1 LAAINKEAEHEII
14 SSKLEKVQALID
26 KKQSQLTKLDEDE
39 DMKDLT
45 DKKKVKEI
53 EKDIKTLEKAKA
65 KLEKILNKKGGK
77 AKKEVIDEIDDEN
90 EYEREEMADKYVKD
104 ANNRQDAGQKISSI
118 LSNYP
123 NLSLNNR
130 NKLKNELEDRSENY
144 DLAVRDITPK
154 LDDLDG
160 NGLDKEA
167 IESIID
173 THNANNTEKRP
184 WMKLESDELEML
196 KQDLIGK
203 YLGTDNE

>member
-1 LAAINKEAEHEII
+1 
-14 SSKLEKVQALID
+14 
-26 KKQSQLTKLDEDE
+26 
-39 DMKDLT
+39 MMG
-45 DKKKVKEI
+45 
-53 EKDIKTLEKAKA
+53 
-65 KLEKILNKKGGK
+65 KKGGK

-90 EYEREEMADKYVKD
+90 EYEREEMAAKYVKD

-130 NKLKNELEDRSENY
+130 HKLEDELEDRSENY
-144 DLAVRDITPK
+144 DLAVRGITPK

-160 NGLDKEA
+160 NDLNQED

-173 THNANNTEKRP
+173 TYNAKSKP

-196 KQDLIGK
+196 KLDLIGK

>member
-1 LAAINKEAEHEII
+1 
-14 SSKLEKVQALID
+14 
-26 KKQSQLTKLDEDE
+26 
-39 DMKDLT
+39 MKDLT

-53 EKDIKTLEKAKA
+53 EKDIKSLEKAKA
-65 KLEKILNKKGGK
+65 KLDKILNKKGGK
-77 AKKEVIDEIDDEN
+77 DKKEVIDEIDDEN